1 MGIQTLAKRERLE
14 QIRVML
20 DRNGSGSIEE
30 LVDLLKVSRMT
41 VHRDLH
47 ELDALG
53 VLRKVRGGATIE
65 RSTLYE
71 SDYHARLRVNRLEK
85 IAIARAA
92 IKLIDPGMAVM
103 VDSSTTVNVLAM
115 MLPAL
120 RPLTVISNSLSILNE
135 LAKADGI
142 RLIGLGGD
150 FIPHYWSFTGIAAE
164 SAARQLRADIGFF
177 SLASIDGLAVCHPSG
192 EAVRI
197 NRALKDGSR
206 KSVLL
211 ADSSKFGRT
220 TLNVFGSV
228 TEFDVVIVDSGVDAA
243 QLDIMRD
250 AGVKVIVSAVVTEEQ
265 GIGPAV

>member
-71 SDYHARLRVNRLEK
+71 SDYHARLRINRLEK

-103 VDSSTTVNVLAM
+103 VDSSTTANMLAM

-142 RLIGLGGD
+142 RLIGIGGD

-164 SAARQLRADIGFF
+164 YAARQLRADIGFF

-250 AGVKVIVSAVVTEEQ
+250 AGVKVIVSAVVTEE
-265 GIGPAV
+265 

>member
-1 MGIQTLAKRERLE
+1 MVIQTLAKRKRLE
-14 QIRVML
+14 QIRAMVNR
-20 DRNGSGSIEE
+20 DGSGSIEE
-30 LVDLLKVSRMT
+30 LADLLNVSRMT

-47 ELDALG
+47 ELDAMG

-71 SDYHARLRVNRLEK
+71 SDYHARLRVNRSEK
-85 IAIARAA
+85 TSIARAA

-103 VDSSTTVNVLAM
+103 VDSSTTVNMLAM

-120 RPLTVISNSLSILNE
+120 RPLTVISNSLSILSE
-135 LAKADGI
+135 LAKEDGI

-150 FIPHYWSFTGIAAE
+150 FVPHYWSFTGIATE

-177 SLASIDGLAVCHPSG
+177 SLASIDGLSVCHPSG

-228 TEFDVVIVDSGVDAA
+228 TEFDVVIVDPGVDDS
-243 QLDIMRD
+243 QLNLMRD
-250 AGVKVIVSAVVTEEQ
+250 AGVEVIVSAVVTEEQ
-265 GIGPAV
+265 GMDPAV